1 MNGFVGG
8 IYKLCEW
15 IMRLAYI
22 NLLWIMFTIMGLGL
36 FGFFPATISMFTVVR
51 KWLMGFDDIPV
62 FKTFWNAYKKEFLKS
77 NLLGLIIMITAY
89 ILYIDIQF
97 LRSTDGFINVLFY
110 PTILLCVGFILTL
123 CFVFPTFVHFDVS
136 VFKVF
141 KNSFLLMLMN
151 PLSTLMMIIGSL
163 AVYMVMT
170 TIPGLIPLLGGSVL
184 AFIIMW
190 SAFLAFTRIERQ
202 RQASINKS
210 PSQ

>member
-110 PTILLCVGFILTL
+110 PTILLCIGFILTL

-151 PLSTLMMIIGSL
+151 PLSTLMMIIGSI

-170 TIPGLIPLLGGSVL
+170 TIPGLIPLIGGSVL